1 MPKEAFVPDIAQWY
15 QKHDITALV
24 YDTRTIGLS
33 DGEPRH
39 EVRVKHAIT
48 TLWTALVCH
57 DL

>member
-24 YDTRTIGLS
+24 FDTRTIGLS

-39 EVRVKHAIT
+39 EVRVKAQP
-48 TLWTALVCH
+48 
-57 DL
+57 